1 MFYIDICCF
10 NDIDVVTVN
19 KVFNML
25 NDIQKNK
32 VLKNKKKIMSY
43 YLLEKYIR
51 INKLNIDIKDMK
63 YNINGKPYFDNGF
76 NFNISNKDDITI
88 LVTSKYIIGCD
99 IEKIRD
105 YNPNIVNYY
114 FNDEEKLELLKSTN
128 KNYTFF
134 KIYTL
139 KESYIKM
146 MGLHIGYFKNCSYNK
161 CYTKTIKYND
171 YCLSICLTIN

>member
-1 MFYIDICCF
+1 MFYIDIGNF
-10 NDIDVVTVN
+10 NDIDVVTFN
-19 KVFNML
+19 KIFDML
-25 NDIQKNK
+25 NEVQKNK
-32 VLKNKKKIMSY
+32 VVKNKRKIMSY

-51 INKLNIDIKDMK
+51 NNNLNIDIKDMK

-88 LVTSKYIIGCD
+88 LVTSKYVIGCD
-99 IEKIRD
+99 IEKIID
-105 YNPNIVNYY
+105 YNPNIVDYY
-114 FNDEEKLELLKSTN
+114 FNDNEKLELLKSSN

-146 MGLHIGYFKNCSYNK
+146 MG
-161 CYTKTIKYND
+161 
-171 YCLSICLTIN
+171 